1 MEETPQSEA
10 AQALEILRR
19 FKLACEDPAFRAAV
33 RRASKKDLYLTVQ
46 SKLLSLREIVE
57 RDDVLQVTV
66 DHPRLWTLR
75 SQYAGAPQKNLGTP
89 AAPRPGA
96 QDHLAPRPLAP
107 APRKRQA
114 DTGFSHLAHVMANL
128 T

>member
-19 FKLACEDPAFRAAV
+19 FKLACEDPAFRASV

-57 RDDVLQVTV
+57 RDDVLQVPV

-75 SQYAGAPQKNLGTP
+75 SQYAGAPQKSLGTP

-96 QDHLAPRPLAP
+96 HDHLPPRPLAP
-107 APRKRQA
+107 APRDRRA
-114 DTGFSHLAHVMANL
+114 TNGLGNLAHVMANL
-128 T
+128 